1 MPGEE
6 KARCFLCGGE
16 TALFQ
21 KADYNLEQVDAYG
34 FSSRKVPEY
43 MHYELRECR
52 CCRVLMAV
60 DAPDP
65 EELSTRYAEAAFDS
79 QEEAGDASRTY
90 FAYLRKYLP
99 NFPKGRALDIGTG
112 EGSYLRCLRQA
123 GVREVVGV
131 EPSAAPVRTADES
144 IRDAIR
150 QEMFQAD
157 RFEPASFDMIS
168 CFQTVEHISNPVALV
183 RDLYTLLQD
192 EGVVYVVCH
201 DYRSV
206 VNRLL
211 GTRSPIYD
219 IEHLQIFSRRSIEK
233 LLSSNGFQ
241 DVRVFTLRNVY
252 PLKYWVRLFPM
263 PMGWKRGLLS
273 WLEASAL
280 GQIKIGINVGNVGVI
295 ARKKATPR

>member
-1 MPGEE
+1 M
-6 KARCFLCGGE
+6 
-16 TALFQ
+16 
-21 KADYNLEQVDAYG
+21 
-34 FSSRKVPEY
+34 
-43 MHYELRECR
+43 
-52 CCRVLMAV
+52 
-60 DAPDP
+60 
-65 EELSTRYAEAAFDS
+65 
-79 QEEAGDASRTY
+79 
-90 FAYLRKYLP
+90 
-99 NFPKGRALDIGTG
+99 
-112 EGSYLRCLRQA
+112 
-123 GVREVVGV
+123 
-131 EPSAAPVRTADES
+131 
-144 IRDAIR
+144 
-150 QEMFQAD
+150 
-157 RFEPASFDMIS
+157 
-168 CFQTVEHISNPVALV
+168 
-183 RDLYTLLQD
+183 
-192 EGVVYVVCH
+192 VCH

-295 ARKKATPR
+295 ARKKATLR